1 MEMFF
6 MSIKVV
12 GVLIFVIILMLL
24 TLRLSENK
32 LNNKKNIKVLDKA
45 QLSKDNSIYI
55 LKILNKGYVV
65 SVSSSKTDILSELSE
80 DEIEEIENN
89 KKEEL
94 QKITDSYNKLF
105 YDKLFK
111 ESKNIILKIKKRKS
125 KWWKLKEIIKLQLF

>member
-6 MSIKVV
+6 MSIKVI

-80 DEIEEIENN
+80 DEIQEIEKN

-94 QKITDSYNKLF
+94 QKITDSFNKLF
-105 YDKLFK
+105 YDKLFN
-111 ESKNIILKIKKRKS
+111 ESKNIILKIKKRKAND
-125 KWWKLKEIIKLQLF
+125 EN

>member
-94 QKITDSYNKLF
+94 QKITDSYNNLF

-125 KWWKLKEIIKLQLF
+125 K

>member
-94 QKITDSYNKLF
+94 QKITDSFNKLF
-105 YDKLFK
+105 YDKLFN

-125 KWWKLKEIIKLQLF
+125 K

>member
-125 KWWKLKEIIKLQLF
+125 K

>member
-6 MSIKVV
+6 MSIKVI

-94 QKITDSYNKLF
+94 QKITDSFNKLF
-105 YDKLFK
+105 YDKLFN
-111 ESKNIILKIKKRKS
+111 ESKNIILKIKKRKAND
-125 KWWKLKEIIKLQLF
+125 EN

>member
-80 DEIEEIENN
+80 DEIEEILQE
-89 KKEEL
+89 KEKMQFYEDEFKRQEKEEEEAL
-94 QKITDSYNKLF
+94 AKAVDEFNSRR
-105 YDKLFK
+105 
-111 ESKNIILKIKKRKS
+111 LKRDECPHCSSEK
-125 KWWKLKEIIKLQLF
+125 

>member
-111 ESKNIILKIKKRKS
+111 ESKNIILKIKKRKAND
-125 KWWKLKEIIKLQLF
+125 EN

>member
-45 QLSKDNSIYI
+45 QLAKDNSIYI

-89 KKEEL
+89 KK
-94 QKITDSYNKLF
+94 
-105 YDKLFK
+105 
-111 ESKNIILKIKKRKS
+111 
-125 KWWKLKEIIKLQLF
+125 

>member
-6 MSIKVV
+6 MSIKVI

-125 KWWKLKEIIKLQLF
+125 K

>member
-45 QLSKDNSIYI
+45 QLSKDNTIYI

-125 KWWKLKEIIKLQLF
+125 K

>member
-80 DEIEEIENN
+80 DEIQEIEKN

-125 KWWKLKEIIKLQLF
+125 K

>member
-6 MSIKVV
+6 MSIKVI

-80 DEIEEIENN
+80 DEIQEIEKN

-94 QKITDSYNKLF
+94 QKITDSFNKLF
-105 YDKLFK
+105 YDKLFN

-125 KWWKLKEIIKLQLF
+125 K

>member
-94 QKITDSYNKLF
+94 QKITDSFNKLF
-105 YDKLFK
+105 YDKLFN
-111 ESKNIILKIKKRKS
+111 ESKNIILKIKKRKAND
-125 KWWKLKEIIKLQLF
+125 EN

>member
-32 LNNKKNIKVLDKA
+32 LNKINDKKNIKILDKT

-55 LKILNKGYVV
+55 LKILNKG
-65 SVSSSKTDILSELSE
+65 
-80 DEIEEIENN
+80 
-89 KKEEL
+89 
-94 QKITDSYNKLF
+94 
-105 YDKLFK
+105 
-111 ESKNIILKIKKRKS
+111 
-125 KWWKLKEIIKLQLF
+125 

>member
-6 MSIKVV
+6 MSIKVI

-32 LNNKKNIKVLDKA
+32 LNKINDKKNIKILDKT

-111 ESKNIILKIKKRKS
+111 ESKNIILKIKKRKAND
-125 KWWKLKEIIKLQLF
+125 EN

>member
-80 DEIEEIENN
+80 DEIQEIEKN

-94 QKITDSYNKLF
+94 QKITDSFNKLF
-105 YDKLFK
+105 YDKLFN

-125 KWWKLKEIIKLQLF
+125 K